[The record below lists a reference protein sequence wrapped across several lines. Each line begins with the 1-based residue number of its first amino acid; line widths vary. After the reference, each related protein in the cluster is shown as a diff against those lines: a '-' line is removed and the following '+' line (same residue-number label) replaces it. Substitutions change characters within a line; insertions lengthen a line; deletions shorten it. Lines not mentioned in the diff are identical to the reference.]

1 MAKDLNL
8 STKPKL
14 FNRLKLIY
22 SVTAALFIALFSL
35 IIIMAEDQMEI
46 ISLQHWLDAEANAY
60 IHSVKYFENTP
71 ILPNQH
77 EFDFYNH
84 SENLPIWLTSYQQ
97 PGFYEHHL
105 GPEDKHFLVKKHP
118 NGQGLFYI
126 VFKDN
131 ADDYLDEYETKLLI
145 FSLFFGAV
153 LFTLM
158 LALEFYLVRLISAP
172 LVKVQQKITQMS
184 PANPVFTV
192 DADYQEIAI
201 IEQALLDSKIR
212 ISQFFKREQE
222 FSHFAAHEI
231 RTPLMVLKGSA
242 EMLTSI
248 EPDNKLAIKA
258 TQRIIQASN
267 DISLLTNTFLL
278 LGKEHIDQHHFE
290 DVSLTDLLHQKTEH
304 LQAQLIKRELTIAVD
319 LEHEVHLLAPL
330 DMVQVVIN
338 NLFKNALNYSITHPS
353 NTHSPINYSSTN
365 EPATN
370 TNSDDKRT
378 ELTASIQ
385 IKLTSNKLTL
395 SNLYNASDIEQGFG
409 YGLVIIERICEHLG
423 WQLLIDKNMHLFNVS
438 IIFDSPP
445 S

>member
-1 MAKDLNL
+1 MAKDSNL
-8 STKPKL
+8 SAKPKL
-14 FNRLKLIY
+14 FNRLILIY
-22 SVTAALFIALFSL
+22 SATAALFIALFSL

-60 IHSVKYFENTP
+60 IYSVKHSENTP
-71 ILPNQH
+71 TKPNQH
-77 EFDFYNH
+77 EFDFYSN
-84 SENLPIWLTSYQQ
+84 SENLPTWLTSYQQ

-105 GPEDKHFLVKKHP
+105 GPEDKHFLVKEHP
-118 NGQGLFYI
+118 NQQGFFYI

-145 FSLFFGAV
+145 FSLVFGAA
-153 LFTLM
+153 LFILM
-158 LALEFYLVRLISAP
+158 LILGFYLVRLISVP
-172 LVKVQQKITQMS
+172 LIKVQQKITQM
-184 PANPVFTV
+184 PPTNPVFKV

-248 EPDNKLAIKA
+248 EFNNQLAMKA

-267 DISLLTNTFLL
+267 EISLLTNTFLL

-290 DVSLTDLLHQKTEH
+290 DVSLTHLLEQKIKQ
-304 LQAQLIKRELTIAVD
+304 LQIQLKRRELTITID
-319 LEHEVHLLAPL
+319 IENKIHLFAPL
-330 DMVQVVIN
+330 DMVLVVIN
-338 NLFKNALNYSITHPS
+338 NLFKNALNYSI
-353 NTHSPINYSSTN
+353 NHSSINSTEKN
-365 EPATN
+365 EFNADTN
-370 TNSDDKRT
+370 YKRID
-378 ELTASIQ
+378 LAASIHV
-385 IKLTSNKLTL
+385 KLMPDKLTL
-395 SNLYNASDIEQGFG
+395 SNLYNPSEIEQGFG

-423 WQLLIDKNMHLFNVS
+423 WKLLIDKTTHIFNVS
-438 IIFDSPP
+438 IIFNTTPK
-445 S
+445 